1 MIRKWSSGLLYTI
14 LSFMMAVSFSYSTF
28 CSSVSAEE
36 TLYTRFNV
44 HFQQQFNKSGTKETC
59 KASYANYTDPG
70 AGHMILPPNTPVTI
84 GKYRSGFLLVV
95 NSGEREIYFEYS
107 KKNMMGMKKEE
118 YMDLILSPEPVSLA
132 GFSELDLQGIEEGK
146 ALVGMTKEG
155 VKTAL
160 GYPAKHRTPSLE
172 ENTWIF
178 WRNRFGT
185 RAVDFDDTGKV
196 VSVR

>member
-1 MIRKWSSGLLYTI
+1 MGKTNYHLFASILCALAIMLSNTLLP
-14 LSFMMAVSFSYSTF
+14 SYA
-28 CSSVSAEE
+28 SADEV
-36 TLYTRFNV
+36 LYTRFNV
-44 HFQQQFNKSGTKETC
+44 HFQQQFNRSGTKETC
-59 KASYANYTDPG
+59 KASYANFTDPG

-84 GKYRSGFLLVV
+84 GKYKRGFLLVLQ
-95 NSGEREIYFEYS
+95 SEERKIYFEYA
-107 KKNMMGMKKEE
+107 KKNMNGMKKEE
-118 YMDLILSPEPVSLA
+118 YIDLILSPEPVSLS

-185 RAVDFDDTGKV
+185 RAVEFDDTGKV